1 VTDLPRA
8 LALAFAQLADP
19 RILTVLAKVVGITL
33 AILAALYALL
43 MTLLPSVLA
52 QWWGTGDTYW
62 LVITGLAGIIAAW
75 FAFRLVALAVMQF
88 FADEVVRAVEARHYP
103 QAAAQARDVP
113 WREELRHAVRGGGPP
128 LLGNAIAAPL
138 ALLLLFTAIG
148 PAIVF
153 GVVNAWLLGRELQ
166 DMAWLR
172 HPHYG
177 ADAQPVAPVTRS
189 PWEEWSR
196 PCCLCHS
203 SDWSRRSSARRRQH
217 ISFTGERSGP
227 SHEFPPRSDSGC
239 LAAAGRMRDRSAQA
253 YRLADATCA
262 PRTGRHSARH
272 GPGTAAR
279 RLHCADSDAA
289 GRAGK
294 RHRAKQ
300 GGADPPVR
308 PCAPRCAGR

>member
-1 VTDLPRA
+1 MWPVDTGWRNRNAAPVTDLPRA

-113 WREELRHAVRGGGPP
+113 WREELRHAVRGGVRA

-177 ADAQPVAPVTRS
+177 AGAQPVAPVTRFALGGVVAALLLV
-189 PWEEWSR
+189 PFAGLVA
-196 PCCLCHS
+196 PV
-203 SDWSRRSSARRRQH
+203 
-217 ISFTGERSGP
+217 IG
-227 SHEFPPRSDSGC
+227 
-239 LAAAGRMRDRSAQA
+239 AAAATHLVHRGAVRSK
-253 YRLADATCA
+253 
-262 PRTGRHSARH
+262 P
-272 GPGTAAR
+272 
-279 RLHCADSDAA
+279 
-289 GRAGK
+289 
-294 RHRAKQ
+294 
-300 GGADPPVR
+300 
-308 PCAPRCAGR
+308 